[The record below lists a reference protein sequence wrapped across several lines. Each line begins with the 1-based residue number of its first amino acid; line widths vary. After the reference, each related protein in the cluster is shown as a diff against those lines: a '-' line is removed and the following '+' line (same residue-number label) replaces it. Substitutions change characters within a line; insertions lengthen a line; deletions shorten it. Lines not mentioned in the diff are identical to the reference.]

1 MASVSRE
8 NVGESDKA
16 GEHKKCEAGGAM
28 SQEQEMK
35 NKELRCV

>member
-1 MASVSRE
+1 MASVSGE